1 MNERKED
8 MRFRRNDRINA
19 GQPNP
24 KHKAEMNTATEK
36 KKTMNENEQNAPPD
50 YVEVPSTK
58 LTRTL
63 KALQDMFPHMNTA
76 IIDRAVITAKGDFDV
91 ALEKLLVISSK
102 FS

>member
-1 MNERKED
+1 
-8 MRFRRNDRINA
+8 
-19 GQPNP
+19 
-24 KHKAEMNTATEK
+24 
-36 KKTMNENEQNAPPD
+36 MNENEQNATQD

-63 KALQDMFPHMNTA
+63 KALQDMFPSMNTA
-76 IIDRAVITAKGDFDV
+76 IIDRVVITSKGDLDV